1 MGEWWG
7 AGGVADPSTTRLSA
21 VLGERHPPV
30 PEDGGAVRELLR
42 LQEPEQDEGKVAGR
56 VLVTAPLVVSR
67 PAWRCAVHAAGT
79 PPGLAGSF
87 LKSFFFFSEMLFI

>member
-56 VLVTAPLVVSR
+56 VLVTAPLAASR

-87 LKSFFFFSEMLFI
+87 LKSFFFFFF